1 MNKKEV
7 RAKALE
13 VLEHFLDNMDYW
25 EDDEYINNNLNENDI
40 EEVNKELFK
49 LKSQIQKRYNI

>member
-13 VLEHFLDNMDYW
+13 VLEHFLNNMDYW
-25 EDDEYINNNLNENDI
+25 AEDEYINNNLNENDI

-49 LKSQIQKRYNI
+49 LKLQIQKRYNI